1 MHNLNL
7 KKFFL
12 YLLIAS
18 VSISAVLGIGVI
30 VLGNFGETEGKI
42 IGTTFVITCT
52 SILGLA
58 CGVNLEAKRG
68 KILPSIGIFF
78 SIISAFIWSL
88 MLWEVFR
95 LEELYLRLSSSTT
108 LLAVAFSHLSLITL
122 AKLDQRFRWANI
134 LAYLSVGALTIILLL
149 VIWSEGS
156 GSEFVVR
163 TIGVLS
169 VGVASLT
176 VMIPIFHKLSDK
188 LDSITAINIEIE
200 KLQSRIDDLEQ
211 RREGISKSI

>member
-1 MHNLNL
+1 MQNINL